1 MNTILALEIYDLTC
15 PSNRNELK
23 EDMCELEYYNI
34 PFIRENHY
42 DENYVLVLFE
52 V

>member
-23 EDMCELEYYNI
+23 EDMCELEYYN
-34 PFIRENHY
+34 NHY